1 MNYELRTMK
10 AAGGRDVE
18 YVRIT
23 EHNRQSTIVSAV
35 GLWRFP
41 PDIREAIRAGRPI

>member
-10 AAGGRDVE
+10 ASGGDTVE

-23 EHNRQSTIVSAV
+23 ERNRHTTIVSAV

-41 PDIREAIRAGRPI
+41 PEIREAIRAGRPI

>member
-1 MNYELRTMK
+1 MKYKLLTMK
-10 AAGGRDVE
+10 ASGGATVE

-23 EHNRQSTIVSAV
+23 ERNHRNMTITSV

-41 PDIREAIRAGRPI
+41 PEMREAIRAGRQI